1 MAMASD
7 AQERLVSAAL
17 QLMLRQGYSATG
29 IDSICRKAGLSKGA
43 FYHSFQSKEEVAL
56 AALESFYRQGLGA
69 LQAIEVGDVPPAE
82 RLPVFVERL
91 ADRAEVLW
99 EHGCLIGG
107 LATEM
112 SLASDELQRQ
122 VAQRFD
128 ELAAFVEPL
137 AQPYAAAIPTGASA
151 LPIAED
157 LLAFLEG
164 TVVLA
169 RGHRNPRLLRPAL
182 QRYAAQLRAAA
193 GLPAAS
199 PQPSLQG

>member
-1 MAMASD
+1 MPSD

-17 QLMLRQGYSATG
+17 ELMLRQGYSATG

-56 AALESFYRQGLGA
+56 AALESFYRQGLRA

-82 RLPVFVERL
+82 RLPLFVERL
-91 ADRAEVLW
+91 ADRAQVLW

-128 ELAAFVEPL
+128 ELGCVRGAAGEALCGGDPDGGQG
-137 AQPYAAAIPTGASA
+137 APDRRGSPRIP
-151 LPIAED
+151 
-157 LLAFLEG
+157 
-164 TVVLA
+164 
-169 RGHRNPRLLRPAL
+169 RGHGSPG
-182 QRYAAQLRAAA
+182 A
-193 GLPAAS
+193 G
-199 PQPSLQG
+199 PS